1 MKFRLSFFCAL
12 LGISTTA
19 ALAAAQEQVASAG
32 EALLFDDIPS
42 VFGASKYEQ
51 RLEEAP
57 ASVTLITAD
66 EIKKYGYRTLA
77 DILRSQRGMYI
88 TYDRNYTYL
97 GVRGFSRPTDYNSR
111 VLVMIDGHRT
121 NENIYHMAMLGT
133 EGIVDVDLIDHVE
146 VIRGPSSSLYGTNA
160 LFGVINIITKRGRD
174 YQGAELSAEAASLQ
188 TRKGRVSY
196 GTRFSGGAEVLA
208 SATAYTSAGHGRLY
222 YPAFDDPATNNGV
235 AENNDGDAARNV
247 FLKLFNDNLTVEAGY
262 MRRGKEIPTAS
273 YAANFND
280 PRQETL
286 DKQGF
291 VTAQYDAELSDR
303 QRLTTR
309 LSYDQYRY
317 DGTYSNALDSN
328 GDSTGE
334 LTKDYGDGRWWTA
347 ELQYTGRI
355 ASLHRYVL
363 GAEYLYNTRQN
374 QGGAIEV
381 PYTVLFVDE
390 RESHQWSVFAQDE
403 WRLHSDLILNVG
415 LRHDNY
421 SEWGTTT
428 NPRLALIYLATEV
441 TTVKLL
447 YGQAYRAPSPYELYY
462 TPSPWL
468 GPETIR
474 TVEVALEHTLRAN
487 LRAVASIYQ
496 YKVKELI
503 NQQDNY
509 TFANTGDASARGFE
523 LELEGHLA
531 RGLEGRLNYSWQN
544 ARDDELRTTMTN
556 SPRHLVKA
564 NLLLPLADNR
574 LNVGVEVQYMSARK
588 TLGNSSVDGYTVAN
602 LTLLGRRV
610 MPGLE
615 LSASIYNLTD
625 TDFSYPGGQ
634 EHRQDAI
641 AQDGRSYR
649 IKAQYEFR

>member
-1 MKFRLSFFCAL
+1 MKFPLSLLSAL
-12 LGISTTA
+12 LSI
-19 ALAAAQEQVASAG
+19 AAATVASAQNPVAPAD
-32 EALLFDDIPS
+32 EALLFGDIPS

-51 RLEEAP
+51 LLEEAP

-174 YQGAELSAEAASLQ
+174 YQGAELSAEVASLE

-196 GTRFSGGAEVLA
+196 GTRFSGGTEVLA
-208 SATAYTSAGHGRLY
+208 SATMYKSAGRERLY

-247 FLKLFNDNLTVEAGY
+247 LLKLFNDNLTVEAGF
-262 MRRGKEIPTAS
+262 MRRAKEVPTAS
-273 YAANFND
+273 YSANFND
-280 PRQETL
+280 PRQGTV
-286 DKQGF
+286 DKQSF
-291 VTAQYDAELSDR
+291 VTLEYDAELSDR

-355 ASLHRYVL
+355 ASQHRYVL
-363 GAEYLYNTRQN
+363 GAEYLYSTRQN

-390 RESHQWSVFAQDE
+390 RESRQWSVFAQDE
-403 WRLHSDLILNVG
+403 WRLRSDLILNAG
-415 LRHDNY
+415 IRHDNY
-421 SEWGTTT
+421 SEWGGTT
-428 NPRLALIYLATEV
+428 NPRLALIYLVASA

-474 TVEVALEHTLRAN
+474 TVELALEHSLRAN

-496 YKVKELI
+496 YKVNELI
-503 NQQDNY
+503 NQQENY

-523 LELEGHLA
+523 LELEGRLVP
-531 RGLEGRLNYSWQN
+531 GLEGRLNYSWQN

-574 LNVGVEVQYMSARK
+574 LNAGVEVQYMSARK

-602 LTLLGRRV
+602 FTLLGRRIV
-610 MPGLE
+610 PGLE
-615 LSASIYNLTD
+615 LSASIYNLTG
-625 TDFSYPGGQ
+625 TDFSDPGGQ
-634 EHRQDAI
+634 EHRQDVI
-641 AQDGRSYR
+641 PQDGRSYR
-649 IKAQYEFR
+649 VKAQYEFR